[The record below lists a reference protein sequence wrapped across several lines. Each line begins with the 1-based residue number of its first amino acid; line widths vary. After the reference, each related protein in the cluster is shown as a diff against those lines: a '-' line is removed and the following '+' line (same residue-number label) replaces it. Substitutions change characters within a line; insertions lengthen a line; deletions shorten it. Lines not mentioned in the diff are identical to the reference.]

1 MARRSRGAARVSES
15 REEERGNARE
25 KGGTNDPRVCES
37 MPGFNDQQRGRG
49 CILAAVER
57 RKERRDGG
65 GGAGGGRGGEKK
77 ERDRQITP
85 GAKRQEARTAPSDLS
100 EGPRGSEPREP
111 PMVSVIGGH

>member
-1 MARRSRGAARVSES
+1 ML
-15 REEERGNARE
+15 
-25 KGGTNDPRVCES
+25 
-37 MPGFNDQQRGRG
+37 GFNDQQRGRG

-65 GGAGGGRGGEKK
+65 GEGEGRKK

-100 EGPRGSEPREP
+100 KAPRGSEPREP

>member
-1 MARRSRGAARVSES
+1 MARRSRGGAARVSES
-15 REEERGNARE
+15 REEERENTHGRRE
-25 KGGTNDPRVCES
+25 ADDPRVCES

-57 RKERRDGG
+57 SERSVETEEEKEEEE
-65 GGAGGGRGGEKK
+65 EKK
-77 ERDRQITP
+77 KRDRQITP

-100 EGPRGSEPREP
+100 EAPRGSEPREP